1 LILVDT
7 SVWVDHL
14 RTGLPRLQATL
25 AAGEVVM
32 HPWVIGELACGN
44 LRHRTEL
51 LALLQGLPKA
61 TVASDAEVLRLIEQE
76 QLMGRGIG
84 YVDAHLLASARLTR
98 CWLWSEDRRLAA
110 LARHLAVAA
119 PDCPP

>member
-1 LILVDT
+1 MILVDT

-14 RTGLPRLQATL
+14 RTGLPHLQAAL
-25 AAGEVVM
+25 EACEVVM

-44 LRHRTEL
+44 LRDPTAL
-51 LALLQGLPKA
+51 LALLQGLPEA
-61 TVASDAEVLRLIEQE
+61 TVASDAEVLLLIEQE
-76 QLMGRGIG
+76 QLMGSGIG

-98 CWLWSEDRRLAA
+98 CCLWTKDRRLAA

-119 PDCPP
+119 RDCPP